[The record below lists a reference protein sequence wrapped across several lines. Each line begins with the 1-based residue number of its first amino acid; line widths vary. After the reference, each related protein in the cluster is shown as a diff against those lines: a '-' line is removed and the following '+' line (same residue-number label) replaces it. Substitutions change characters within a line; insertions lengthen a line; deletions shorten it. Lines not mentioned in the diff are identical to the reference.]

1 MNQVPVTCAVIFEDQ
16 KVLCA
21 LRSARMPQP
30 GFWEFPGGKVEDNE
44 SFLECLLR
52 EIKEELTIDIEILW
66 PLSPV
71 VYSYTEDKVVKLFP
85 FVCSWTVQEISLLE
99 HQKIRWVGKEELLH
113 LNWAPAD
120 LPIVIEVVENW
131 GFIQKKLGN

>member
-1 MNQVPVTCAVIFEDQ
+1 MIQIPVTCAVIFEDQ

-21 LRSARMPQP
+21 LRSAQMSQS

-52 EIKEELTIDIEILW
+52 EIKEELSIDVQIHW
-66 PLSPV
+66 PLSPAV
-71 VYSYTEDKVVKLFP
+71 FPYAEDKVVKLFP
-85 FVCSWTVQEISLLE
+85 FVCSWIAQEISLLE
-99 HQKIRWVGKEELLH
+99 HQEVRWVGKEELLH

-120 LPIVIEVVENW
+120 RPIVNEIVENW
-131 GFIQKKLGN
+131 KFIQDKLGN